1 MKKAESIEEIELF
14 INNEEED
21 GVFAI
26 SLVESPAIEEN
37 FIALSNYKMD
47 LKVVDEE
54 RRIVVGLALVP
65 EKRIYR
71 KMKPKGSEEEKEFN
85 IFFSKETV
93 AKTAELY
100 MKNLHLNNVTS
111 EHERPVQGASVI
123 ESWTVE
129 DPKKDKT
136 AHYNLSAVEGAWAV
150 MMKIYNDDEWEKVK
164 AGEYK
169 GFSIEGLYDGLDQL
183 NASQELTE
191 EKQLEEI
198 AKILGI
204 K

>member
-1 MKKAESIEEIELF
+1 MEKESKIEEIELF

-47 LKVVDEE
+47 LKVVDKE

-65 EKRIYR
+65 DKRIYR
-71 KMKPKGSEEEKEFN
+71 KMKPKGAKEAKEFN
-85 IFFSKETV
+85 IYFSSDTV
-93 AKTAELY
+93 SKTAELY

-111 EHERPVQGASVI
+111 EHEKPVQGASVI
-123 ESWTVE
+123 ESWIVE
-129 DPKKDKT
+129 DTDKDKT
-136 AHYNLSAVEGAWAV
+136 ALYNLNAVKGSWAV
-150 MMKIYNDDEWEKVK
+150 MMKIYNDEEWEKIQG
-164 AGEYK
+164 GEYK

-183 NASQELTE
+183 NAKKELSDE
-191 EKQLEEI
+191 ERLAQIEKL
-198 AKILGI
+198 LND
-204 K
+204 